1 MSADVVHSLGM
12 LCGAL
17 ALWWP
22 TWMVV
27 TARRERRVRRRL
39 AAVLWRDGV
48 RQDGRGRASPD
59 RRALASEG
67 PRGRVP
73 HELKGAPDGPNGA
86 AGAVVRRAESWAAA
100 GKWLPV
106 AGALCFGWVVV
117 GGLGGLG
124 AGLIVGVGL
133 ARWRAKQERDRLA
146 EEYDA
151 SVAAR
156 QLPMAADLLAACIAA
171 GASPVSAAQAVGEAL
186 EGPVGE
192 RLARGAA
199 EVRLGAE
206 PAEAW
211 RQLASLPGAGA
222 LARLLERADESGV
235 PAAVPV
241 GRVATEAR
249 AEWGRAATARARRAG
264 VMVTAPVGLCFL
276 PAFIAVGV
284 LPVVIGLAGGLLGG
298 GGG

>member
-12 LCGAL
+12 LCGVL

-22 TWMVV
+22 AWTVV
-27 TARRERRVRRRL
+27 TARRERRARRRL
-39 AAVLWRDGV
+39 AAVLGRDGV
-48 RQDGRGRASPD
+48 QQDGRGRASPD

-67 PRGRVP
+67 PRGRAP
-73 HELKGAPDGPNGA
+73 HELKRAPDGPNGA
-86 AGAVVRRAESWAAA
+86 EGAVGRRAELWAAA

-133 ARWRAKQERDRLA
+133 ARWRVKQERDRLA
-146 EEYDA
+146 EEYDPT
-151 SVAAR
+151 VAAR
-156 QLPMAADLLAACIAA
+156 QLPMAADLIAACIAA

-186 EGPVGE
+186 AGPVGE

-241 GRVATEAR
+241 GRLATEAR